1 MDAASREAVRGIHNA
16 VVRALSPHDRVVL
29 AVSGGA
35 DSMVM
40 LDAARDARSELV
52 VATFDHG
59 TGPAAK
65 GAADLVRRRCGEL
78 GLRCVSGD
86 AARKGTT
93 EESWR
98 RQRWDFLRR
107 VAEGAGAVVATAHTL
122 DDQVETVF
130 MRILRDAGPRG
141 LAGLNARTDVVRPML
156 GTRRADVIAYAA
168 AAPVEYVD
176 DPSNVRREH
185 LRNRI
190 RLDLLPA
197 ISAARPAFAG
207 ELLDIAVRAAEW
219 REEVAAA
226 VDHIGTKAHADGS
239 LYVARRAL
247 EPYDQ
252 RELAI
257 LWPEIAARA
266 RVTMDRRGTHRVA
279 AFTIDGATG
288 SSIQLSGGIEVVRT
302 REHFVLRRRSA

>member
-1 MDAASREAVRGIHNA
+1 MVAPIKSIQNA
-16 VVRALSPHDRVVL
+16 VVEALSPHDRVVL

-40 LDAARDARSELV
+40 LDAARHVRDELI

-59 TGPAAK
+59 TGPAATA
-65 GAADLVRRRCGEL
+65 AADLVRQRCEDFGV
-78 GLRCVSGD
+78 RCASGHAGRKAATED
-86 AARKGTT
+86 A
-93 EESWR
+93 WR
-98 RQRWDFLRR
+98 RQRWEFLRR
-107 VAEGAGAVVATAHTL
+107 VAEDAGGVVATAHTL

-141 LAGLNARTDVVRPML
+141 LAGLAARTDVVRPML
-156 GTRRADVIAYAA
+156 GMRRADVIAYAA
-168 AAPVEYVD
+168 ANSVEYVD
-176 DPSNVRREH
+176 DPSNARRSH

-197 ISAARPAFAG
+197 ISAVRPSFGA
-207 ELLDIAVRAAEW
+207 ELLDLAARAAEW
-219 REEVAAA
+219 REATGAA
-226 VDHIGTKAHADGS
+226 VDCIGPKVHADGS

-247 EPYDQ
+247 ESYDQ
-252 RELAI
+252 EELAI
-257 LWPEIAARA
+257 LWPEIASRA